1 MCLCMSLCTSVGPFR
16 ARGCQMLLCLHVDV
30 LLSSGLHRGRKKK
43 KTVCLFRQACFE
55 AQVSLKVIVI
65 NNPPA
70 LASKHWGYRC
80 VIIFS

>member
-1 MCLCMSLCTSVGPFR
+1 MSVYEFVHECRSFQSQRVSD
-16 ARGCQMLLCLHVDV
+16 AA
-30 LLSSGLHRGRKKK
+30 LSSCGCFALIWPPQGKKKK